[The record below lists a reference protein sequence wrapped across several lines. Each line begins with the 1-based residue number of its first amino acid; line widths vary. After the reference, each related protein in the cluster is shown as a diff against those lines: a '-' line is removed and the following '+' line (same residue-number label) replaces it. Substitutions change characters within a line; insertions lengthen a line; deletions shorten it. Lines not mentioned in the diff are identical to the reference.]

1 MNPMNLTDEKPA
13 HSVPVQASGIQD
25 MTGDPRKQTFIRI
38 VITGGPCAGKTTAM
52 SWIQNAFT
60 QKGWLVLFVDET
72 ATQLSNGG
80 APWKLTRDNKEYQY
94 RLTQL
99 MLAKEEVFTAVAR
112 TFEAN
117 KVLVVCDRGALDN
130 RAYMSEDE
138 FRYVLD
144 KLGTTEVE
152 LRDHYDAVFHLVTAA
167 KGAEEFYTYANN
179 AARYETVEGAIES
192 DDRLI
197 AAWTGHP
204 HLRII
209 DNRYSFDEKM
219 LALIREISSFLGEP
233 RPMETKRKYL
243 IARPDPDTLGR
254 RPNCQHVEIIQ
265 AYLRSEIPGETI
277 RIRQRGCDGGY
288 VYFKTRKRSVDGK
301 RIEMEERLTR
311 HEFWDLL
318 MQADPE
324 YRTIRK
330 DRWCLSENGLYYNID
345 VYPQWDNQA
354 LLEVELYSADDEVC
368 FPDGIEVIREVT
380 GEKEF
385 TNPQIARI
393 RKD

>member
-1 MNPMNLTDEKPA
+1 MA
-13 HSVPVQASGIQD
+13 GAS
-25 MTGDPRKQTFIRI
+25 RKQTITRI

-60 QKGWLVLFVDET
+60 EKGYLVLFVDET
-72 ATQLSNGG
+72 ATQLRRGG
-80 APWKLTRDNKEYQY
+80 APWKLTRDNQEYQY
-94 RLTQL
+94 CVTRL
-99 MLAKEEVFTAVAR
+99 MLAKEEAFTDIAK
-112 TFEAN
+112 TFEAD

-130 RAYMSEDE
+130 RAYMSEGE
-138 FRYVLD
+138 FRYVLS
-144 KLGTTEVE
+144 KLRTTEVE

-179 AARYETVEGAIES
+179 AARYETVQEAVES

-243 IARPDPDTLGR
+243 IARPDPAVLGC
-254 RPNCQHVEIIQ
+254 RPNCRHVEITQ
-265 AYLRSEIPGETI
+265 AYLRSDIPGETI
-277 RIRQRGCDGGY
+277 RIRQRGCEGSY
-288 VYFKTRKRSVDGK
+288 VYFKTRKRTVDGR

-311 HEFWDLL
+311 REFRDLL
-318 MQADPE
+318 LQADPE
-324 YRTIRK
+324 YRTLRK

-345 VYPQWDNQA
+345 IFPEWDDRA
-354 LLEVELYSADDEVC
+354 LLEVELYGADDRVV
-368 FPDGIEVIREVT
+368 FPEGIEVIREVT

-385 TNPQIARI
+385 TNPEIARI
-393 RKD
+393 RKDRQGL

>member
-1 MNPMNLTDEKPA
+1 MAET
-13 HSVPVQASGIQD
+13 
-25 MTGDPRKQTFIRI
+25 PRKQTIFRI

-72 ATQLSNGG
+72 ATQLSSGG
-80 APWKLTRDNKEYQY
+80 APWKLTRNNREYPY
-94 RLTQL
+94 RVTQL

-112 TFEAN
+112 TFESD

-130 RAYMSEDE
+130 RAYMSEEE
-138 FRYVLD
+138 FRYVLE
-144 KLGTTEVE
+144 KLNMTEVE

-179 AARYETVEGAIES
+179 AARYETVEGAVQS

-243 IARPDPDTLGR
+243 IARPDPDILSR
-254 RPNCQHVEIIQ
+254 RPNCEHVEITQ

-277 RIRQRGCDGGY
+277 RIRQRGRDGSY

-301 RIEMEERLTR
+301 RIEMEERLSR
-311 HEFWDLL
+311 HEFRDLL

-345 VYPQWDNQA
+345 IYPQWDDRA
-354 LLEVELYSADDEVC
+354 LMDVELYGVDDKVV
-368 FPDGIEVIREVT
+368 FPEGIEVIREVT
-380 GEKEF
+380 GEKEY
-385 TNPQIARI
+385 TNPEIARI
-393 RKD
+393 RKDP